1 MHGAFDEEQLLT
13 QQPRR
18 DTEVTLGPLL
28 IFLLVVGLVLVC
40 GLSYGL
46 GYAVGRHAK
55 PEAAVAATPQPVS
68 TTAATTNTNS
78 LPKPS
83 ASPQGQQRTTASRP
97 ADSGDQETALNDD
110 AEAAT
115 SPVAT
120 HAAATTPA
128 QSAPPAGALMVQIAA
143 VAHQEDA
150 DVLLGALRKRGF
162 KVSVHRDPAD
172 GLLHVRLGPFSNRDV
187 AGKWRDKLLNDGYN
201 ALVQP

>member
-1 MHGAFDEEQLLT
+1 MHGAFDEEQLLI
-13 QQPRR
+13 QQPRS

-28 IFLLVVGLVLVC
+28 IFLLVAGLVLVC

-68 TTAATTNTNS
+68 TTAATTSTNS

-83 ASPQGQQRTTASRP
+83 ASPQGQQRTTASQPP
-97 ADSGDQETALNDD
+97 ADSGDQEPASSHD
-110 AEAAT
+110 AEAAPPLT
-115 SPVAT
+115 A
-120 HAAATTPA
+120 AAATPS
-128 QSAPPAGALMVQIAA
+128 QSAAPAGALMVQIAA

-150 DVLLGALRKRGF
+150 DVLLGALRKRGY